1 MILSD
6 GLKFDRDTGSVSL
19 KFVPNRIWFGDNSV
33 GERGAFLN
41 KVKDLAISGFK
52 LVVIGL
58 KFAAI
63 NFFIAL
69 TFASAVPLDWG

>member
-6 GLKFDRDTGSVSL
+6 GLRFDRYTESVSL

-33 GERGAFLN
+33 GDWGAFLN
-41 KVKDLAISGFK
+41 RVKELAISGFK
-52 LVVIGL
+52 LFVIGL
-58 KFAAI
+58 KFEAI
-63 NFFIAL
+63 SFFIAL